1 VPGNQ
6 LVVLGCDGSYP
17 GPGGAASGYLVRSA
31 STLVWVDAGPGTFAN
46 LQRQCDPRQLDAVV
60 LSHEHPDHWTDI
72 ESFAVWARQVG
83 RQQPTPVYAPRG
95 LRERSYFG
103 KDPVLAWHVVESPS
117 EAQIGDLR
125 CSFVATDHGPPT
137 NAVCFEALG
146 PTTGSLGYSADTGPD
161 WAIEQLGTGIGLML
175 CEATYTRVDEGRYRH
190 LSGRQAGSMA
200 ATAAVSRLLLT
211 HRWPSV
217 SASEVLAEAAAAF
230 GGPVVQAA
238 IDATYEW

>member
-1 VPGNQ
+1 MGAIPG
-6 LVVLGCDGSYP
+6 LVAQRVGTWCGPRPPWSGWTPDREPSPTFSANATLGNSTPWCS
-17 GPGGAASGYLVRSA
+17 LM
-31 STLVWVDAGPGTFAN
+31 STLTTGPTSSPLPSGPAKS
-46 LQRQCDPRQLDAVV
+46 AV
-60 LSHEHPDHWTDI
+60 SNRRRCTH
-72 ESFAVWARQVG
+72 
-83 RQQPTPVYAPRG
+83 RG
-95 LRERSYFG
+95 DSGRSYFG